1 MGGNCLFL
9 YKKIKKSQRREIIME
24 ETQSR
29 KEANTVANTEALKA
43 YVLAVNEMENP
54 ENVAENLYH
63 QNRYAPLSEVIEK
76 IKPVLKKH
84 GLAFMQVPYIQYETL
99 DDNGKARQ
107 VADISVTTKIVHVS
121 GEMLEFPPM
130 VMRSGN
136 LNPQSIGSII
146 TYCRRY
152 SLASIFGLAG
162 KEEDDDGN
170 IAFEERESQHNQQY
184 NQQFQSQKPESKPS
198 SQPTLQT
205 KQQPNNS
212 TSTVE
217 SNKVRSK
224 VVSKKE
230 GTSGK
235 GTPYIELVLES
246 NGKQITAIAKD
257 QKAYE
262 QVLPLNEGEE
272 ATFGILSMQGFY
284 FITTVDVEANANE

>member
-1 MGGNCLFL
+1 
-9 YKKIKKSQRREIIME
+9 ME
-24 ETQSR
+24 EKQSR
-29 KEANTVANTEALKA
+29 KEANTEALKA

-170 IAFEERESQHNQQY
+170 IAFGERESQHNQQ
-184 NQQFQSQKPESKPS
+184 FQKPYEKPSESKPS
-198 SQPTLQT
+198 ST
-205 KQQPNNS
+205 QQPNNS
-212 TSTVE
+212 TNTVE

>member
-1 MGGNCLFL
+1 
-9 YKKIKKSQRREIIME
+9 ME
-24 ETQSR
+24 EKQSR
-29 KEANTVANTEALKA
+29 KEANTEANTEALKA

-170 IAFEERESQHNQQY
+170 IAFEEHE
-184 NQQFQSQKPESKPS
+184 KPSESKPS
-198 SQPTLQT
+198 ST
-205 KQQPNNS
+205 QQPNN
-212 TSTVE
+212 TVK
-217 SNKVRSK
+217 SNKVRAK

-246 NGKQITAIAKD
+246 SGKQITAIAKD
-257 QKAYE
+257 ERAYK

>member
-1 MGGNCLFL
+1 MEE
-9 YKKIKKSQRREIIME
+9 KEKIME
-24 ETQSR
+24 EKQSR
-29 KEANTVANTEALKA
+29 KEANAEALKA
-43 YVLAVNEMENP
+43 YVLATNEMLNPEKLAENP
-54 ENVAENLYH
+54 YH
-63 QNRYAPLSEVIEK
+63 QNRYAPLSEIIEK

-99 DDNGKARQ
+99 DENGKARQ
-107 VADISVTTKIVHVS
+107 VAVISVTTKLVHVS
-121 GEMLEFPPM
+121 GEMIEFPPM
-130 VMRSGN
+130 IMKSGN
-136 LNPQSIGSII
+136 LNPQAIGSII

-152 SLASIFGLAG
+152 SLSSIFGLAG

-212 TSTVE
+212 TNTVE
-217 SNKVRSK
+217 SNKVHAM

-235 GTPYIELVLES
+235 GTPYIELVLEYA
-246 NGKQITAIAKD
+246 GKQITAIAKD
-257 QKAYE
+257 ERAYK

-284 FITTVDVEANANE
+284 FITTVDVEANTNE

>member
-1 MGGNCLFL
+1 MEE
-9 YKKIKKSQRREIIME
+9 KEKIME
-24 ETQSR
+24 EKQS
-29 KEANTVANTEALKA
+29 EANAEALKA

-54 ENVAENLYH
+54 GNVAENLYH
-63 QNRYAPLSEVIEK
+63 RNRYAPLSEVIEK

-121 GEMLEFPPM
+121 GGVLEFPPM
-130 VMRSGN
+130 VMKSGN

-170 IAFEERESQHNQQY
+170 IAFESQHNQ
-184 NQQFQSQKPESKPS
+184 FQKPSESKPS

-205 KQQPNNS
+205 KQQPNYS
-212 TSTVE
+212 TNTVE
-217 SNKVRSK
+217 SNKVHAM
-224 VVSKKE
+224 VVNKKE

-235 GTPYIELVLES
+235 GTPYIELVLEYA
-246 NGKQITAIAKD
+246 GKQITAIAKD
-257 QKAYE
+257 ERAYK

-284 FITTVDVEANANE
+284 FITTVDVEANTNE